1 MLDKADGDSNDGDDS
16 QDDGVVNDENYQ
28 EINVPLDGNVKD
40 KDKDDK
46 DDGDDKMVGA
56 AASRSAGN
64 AAAANA
70 DQEMPLDDMD

>member
-16 QDDGVVNDENYQ
+16 QDDGVVNDDNYQ
-28 EINVPLDGNVKD
+28 ETNVPLDGNV